1 MIVKYLGRAT
11 ENNSVPFS
19 VSESTLTVGN
29 EYSNVKLDLEAL
41 QQDSSIDVPILE
53 DYMGNLKVSE
63 GNATAMIVKI
73 PPSKYTFVETGEVND
88 KGEKVVSKKKI
99 PVDVENVEL
108 IVWKLLY
115 ALKNK
120 ED

>member
-1 MIVKYLGRAT
+1 
-11 ENNSVPFS
+11 
-19 VSESTLTVGN
+19 
-29 EYSNVKLDLEAL
+29 
-41 QQDSSIDVPILE
+41 
-53 DYMGNLKVSE
+53 
-63 GNATAMIVKI
+63 MIVKI